1 MVPGC
6 PLLATVVTATR
17 ICQSVPSFP
26 SAFQSSWFVFSS
38 ACHSPVSSPLCQ
50 PFLLMSLPRP
60 LVHLSSHYPQ
70 SLPLQFSAHPFTFLL
85 SGPSALLPSL
95 PSGPSVS
102 CLPVCVGLCQ
112 LLPPRA
118 RPPPHLACC
127 PSFFSFPLRPA
138 LLPCAGLQGP
148 PWAPCLLSLACTP
161 SPSLSIHP
169 CLCPVPPSHNPP
181 LVTCCHHPTLSLCC
195 FAHPLAFL
203 CVCVS
208 LYSDISPCSCHWGS
222 APCGS
227 QAGPSTEWF
236 SSLTVA

>member
-169 CLCPVPPSHNPP
+169 LPLPSSPLTQSPPCHLLPP
-181 LVTCCHHPTLSLCC
+181 PHTQ
-195 FAHPLAFL
+195 PLLFCTPSSI
-203 CVCVS
+203 CVCVCFS
-208 LYSDISPCSCHWGS
+208 LFRYKSLFVSLGFSPLWEPGR
-222 APCGS
+222 P
-227 QAGPSTEWF
+227 
-236 SSLTVA
+236 